1 MEENKNPNKAT
12 EKENGSLDDENKTIE
27 IHANLFDSGTLVA
40 GAIVAAL
47 GFVIGSSFGHKK
59 MHSSL
64 NRIERNQ
71 YTSYRDTMNGLNVV
85 DDDIE
90 DMKNLFNTLNPIDDD

>member
-47 GFVIGSSFGHKK
+47 GFVIGS
-59 MHSSL
+59 
-64 NRIERNQ
+64 
-71 YTSYRDTMNGLNVV
+71 
-85 DDDIE
+85 
-90 DMKNLFNTLNPIDDD
+90 